1 MMCLNAQPVSA
12 KKSNKVYYVVIGS
25 YSDLNNAIQEAKSWT
40 SKQPRF
46 IKLPSKARSTF
57 GCAYQALT
65 QTLKIMMRSYQNN
78 QLNKYE

>member
-40 SKQPRF
+40 SKQPSIYKTTVKGKEYFRVC
-46 IKLPSKARSTF
+46 ISSSNTNAKDNDEKLSK
-57 GCAYQALT
+57 
-65 QTLKIMMRSYQNN
+65 
-78 QLNKYE
+78 